1 MEKELERLYMKSY
14 FTLKETLKEGEKGV
28 ITRMSTPYLPY
39 HLWERI
45 FALAHKSALSDVLA
59 EIKTENEVMQL
70 FDCVSSLERMQIMG
84 YTRRPVSTRFS
95 LDDIEHICEASEP
108 QDPLVVEG
116 IRYVFMHDPY
126 LKDLRYVRMKAN
138 IPGELQPIWR
148 KLRDRYS
155 YV

>member
-1 MEKELERLYMKSY
+1 MKSY

-84 YTRRPVSTRFS
+84 YTRRPVST
-95 LDDIEHICEASEP
+95 
-108 QDPLVVEG
+108 
-116 IRYVFMHDPY
+116 
-126 LKDLRYVRMKAN
+126 
-138 IPGELQPIWR
+138 
-148 KLRDRYS
+148 
-155 YV
+155 